1 MRAEVWVGWNGRK
14 GRDIMIIFKISFE
27 AQGLGTEGSLRP
39 ARPDALFQVLKCPGP
54 NLALHKDKLRHS
66 GHPPQP
72 VLTPT
77 TALCYEMTHQHL
89 IANIVWDLCK
99 CKMVKT
105 FRKCTH
111 CLWWDHRF
119 VRWESSPFNNG
130 LCSRENKTARRAG
143 TWVLTV
149 KKIHN
154 TGRKSSRG
162 HQSLIKE
169 TGTEGTM
176 GTQ

>member
-1 MRAEVWVGWNGRK
+1 MLLLHTIEFEPLYFYYHLFLS
-14 GRDIMIIFKISFE
+14 IFKISFE

-89 IANIVWDLCK
+89 IANIV
-99 CKMVKT
+99 
-105 FRKCTH
+105 
-111 CLWWDHRF
+111 
-119 VRWESSPFNNG
+119 
-130 LCSRENKTARRAG
+130 
-143 TWVLTV
+143 
-149 KKIHN
+149 
-154 TGRKSSRG
+154 
-162 HQSLIKE
+162 
-169 TGTEGTM
+169 
-176 GTQ
+176 